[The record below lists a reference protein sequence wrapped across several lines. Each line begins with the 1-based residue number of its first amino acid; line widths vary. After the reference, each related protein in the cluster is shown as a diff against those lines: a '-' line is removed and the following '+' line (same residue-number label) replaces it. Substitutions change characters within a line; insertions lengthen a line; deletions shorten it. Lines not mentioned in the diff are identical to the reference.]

1 MYSMEDAVKDHAKV
15 VAKEGA
21 STGTILKLAGLP
33 QYNSDYYGI
42 ANLYGTALIIINKL
56 QKELDERNK

>member
-15 VAKEGA
+15 VAKEGE

-33 QYNSDYYGI
+33 PFDSKFYGI
-42 ANLYGTALIIINKL
+42 ANLYGAALSIINEL